1 MKREMKG
8 GDGETE
14 GGRGKREEK
23 GREKERGGREGRW
36 EARDRG
42 ETRGGNREAERKMY
56 FHFLFI
62 FIIFS
67 FSIRQQRKY
76 AHLIVILRHDMTPR
90 YETDNRN
97 LHR

>member
-14 GGRGKREEK
+14 GRRGKREEK

-67 FSIRQQRKY
+67 FFIRQQRKY
-76 AHLIVILRHDMTPR
+76 AHLIVIFKHDMTPR